1 MTRLPLGPALV
12 GLLVVGLLVPLVAV
26 AQPSPCPDALATA
39 EAAYR
44 ERDYAAVEASVLAC
58 AYHPDAAPGERV
70 SAYRLLALSLVKQ
83 DRLAEARATVVQLL
97 GVDYAYDADLT
108 TDLPL
113 YVGLV
118 RVTRTQLGL
127 GASAPPRPVP
137 AAGAPAAPVVAP
149 AAATVDVNAAS
160 AEALDAVP
168 GIGPVLAGRIVAYRA
183 QNGPFPSVASLEAV
197 RGIGPRSIQR
207 MAPYLRTGGA
217 VPAPALADVGEASP
231 ANLPPM
237 PLAEPTPAG
246 ALVDLNS
253 APPDVLDTLD
263 GIGPALAARI
273 VAFRE
278 ANGPFGRVEDV
289 VQVRGIG
296 PKTLERF
303 AHQATVD

>member
-1 MTRLPLGPALV
+1 M
-12 GLLVVGLLVPLVAV
+12 
-26 AQPSPCPDALATA
+26 
-39 EAAYR
+39 
-44 ERDYAAVEASVLAC
+44 
-58 AYHPDAAPGERV
+58 
-70 SAYRLLALSLVKQ
+70 
-83 DRLAEARATVVQLL
+83 
-97 GVDYAYDADLT
+97 
-108 TDLPL
+108 
-113 YVGLV
+113 
-118 RVTRTQLGL
+118 
-127 GASAPPRPVP
+127 
-137 AAGAPAAPVVAP
+137 AP

-237 PLAEPTPAG
+237 PLGESARAG
-246 ALVDLNS
+246 GLVDLNS

-303 AHQATVD
+303 AHQVTVD